1 MNPVQVKL
9 KIETEVV
16 LENRVFLIKE
26 HPISDNSLI
35 SVYITDGEV
44 SCFVGKIETKNELL
58 DLVGPENIVQT
69 LNDVASEY
77 QWDALYTSLQRQDF
91 VYHISEH
98 ILLMVVSKSDHG
110 QDRSSEFSA
119 LLPLQ
124 VKPALR
130 YHIFLQY

>member
-98 ILLMVVSKSDHG
+98 MFIAI
-110 QDRSSEFSA
+110 E
-119 LLPLQ
+119 
-124 VKPALR
+124 
-130 YHIFLQY
+130 